1 MWQAKSDEPV
11 MLLQPVQNAAAV
23 QLMMHSM
30 PCCHAAG
37 VSIDARRCCA
47 AGGTIKAAMLCCV
60 VSLLA
65 MHVAGSWLNLQSQM
79 RCLAATTIHAAG
91 HFSMS
96 TFAIHFILSICLSNE
111 SHFLFTSISDWELC
125 LT

>member
-1 MWQAKSDEPV
+1 MTNFSPFFRALNNFAEHSTSATI
-11 MLLQPVQNAAAV
+11 LLQDAAV
-23 QLMMHSM
+23 QLKMHSI

-79 RCLAATTIHAAG
+79 RCLAATTIE
-91 HFSMS
+91 
-96 TFAIHFILSICLSNE
+96 TTV
-111 SHFLFTSISDWELC
+111 LFNNYANL
-125 LT
+125 LF